1 MSQAMVR
8 RRCTGRDNG
17 TVDWWRRW
25 MPGPKRGVARGVVVY
40 GHPHVPDPDHLH
52 ELLGR
57 CEQLRRWARMHGL
70 VLSGIPEDLELLD
83 QVIDELSPMEPS
95 AQGNEAGLFLGTV
108 ILASVAGT
116 RWRVWPNAHPVIRLA
131 SGRELDVVAM
141 GNDRVR
147 KGTPRL
153 ITVFTD
159 AAADH

>member
-1 MSQAMVR
+1 MVR

-25 MPGPKRGVARGVVVY
+25 MPGPKRGVARGVAVY
-40 GHPHVPDPDHLH
+40 GHPHGPDPDHLH

-83 QVIDELSPMEPS
+83 QVIDELPPMEPP
-95 AQGNEAGLFLGTV
+95 APGNEAGLFLGTV
-108 ILASVAGT
+108 ILASVAGA

-153 ITVFTD
+153 ITVFAD